1 MRLSTVCVAATIT
14 DLRQP
19 GASAGPQR
27 TSRNRVDIGLAPME
41 VRAPPPRSAGL
52 GMTADGALMDQTATS
67 SIEKGVAGTKASVQP
82 VISAAGLEKSY
93 GTVHA
98 VRGIDFD
105 VAPAMC
111 IGLLGP
117 NGAGKTTTMRMVMG
131 LTTLSGGSLTVF
143 GVPVD
148 ASGRR
153 ERAKIGLV
161 PQDNNLD
168 PDLSVRQN
176 LEVYGRY
183 FSLPADLI
191 ARRIP
196 ELLAFMHLS
205 DKIDSGVNQL
215 SGGMKRRLV
224 IARALISDPEL
235 VILDEPTTG
244 LDPQARVLIWK
255 QLLDLRRRGKTLLL
269 TTHYMD
275 EAQRLCDQI
284 VIIDHGR
291 VLDRGSPAALIDR
304 HVKGHV
310 FEVQKP
316 LPEGLDA
323 HRWECEDIGDA
334 VLYYVDR
341 PRALIEQMPDHAV
354 YWHRQANLEDV
365 FLRLTGRQLR
375 EN

>member
-1 MRLSTVCVAATIT
+1 
-14 DLRQP
+14 
-19 GASAGPQR
+19 
-27 TSRNRVDIGLAPME
+27 ME
-41 VRAPPPRSAGL
+41 K
-52 GMTADGALMDQTATS
+52 TATS
-67 SIEKGVAGTKASVQP
+67 TIQKGVAGAKGAAAQP
-82 VISAAGLEKSY
+82 VISAEGLEKSY
-93 GTVHA
+93 GPVHA
-98 VRGIDFD
+98 VRGIDFE
-105 VAPAMC
+105 VAPANC
-111 IGLLGP
+111 VGLLGP

-131 LTTLSGGSLTVF
+131 LTTLSAGRLTVF

-148 ASGRR
+148 AIRRR
-153 ERAKIGLV
+153 ERARIGLV
-161 PQDNNLD
+161 PQENNLD

-183 FSLPADLI
+183 FSLPSDLI

-205 DKIDSGVNQL
+205 DKIDAGVNQL

-235 VILDEPTTG
+235 IILDEPTTG
-244 LDPQARVLIWK
+244 LDPQARVLIWR

-284 VIIDHGR
+284 IIIDHGR
-291 VLDRGSPAALIDR
+291 VLDRGSPAELIDR

-316 LPEGLDA
+316 LPEGLDG
-323 HRWECEDIGDA
+323 HRWESEDIGDA
-334 VLYYVDR
+334 VLYYVER
-341 PRALIEQMPDHAV
+341 PRALIEVMPDHAV